1 MKFLKILLILL
12 LVTSLLAGCGDKGD
26 LPSTN
31 EIASTLK
38 SYSADTVKWAELDK
52 SKISA
57 YFGFKGENIEEFSGY
72 VNDSEEFFDIIAV
85 FKLKNPEETQEVL
98 DGISF
103 ITKSADNAF
112 KIANKSVS
120 DKIANKIVAQKDN
133 LLILCI
139 IDNYSQISKY
149 LTDTLDAQII
159 S

>member
-1 MKFLKILLILL
+1 MKFLKILLILI
-12 LVTSLLAGCGDKGD
+12 LVISLLAGCNSQGE

-31 EIASTLK
+31 EIAITLK
-38 SYSADTVKWAELDK
+38 SYSADTVNWAKLDK
-52 SKISA
+52 TKISS

-85 FKLKNPEETQEVL
+85 FKLKNPEAKEEVM
-98 DGISF
+98 DGINF

-112 KIANKSVS
+112 RIANKSVS
-120 DKIANKIVAQKDN
+120 DKIANKIIAEKDD
-133 LLILCI
+133 LIILCI

-149 LTDTLDAQII
+149 LTDTLEAKII